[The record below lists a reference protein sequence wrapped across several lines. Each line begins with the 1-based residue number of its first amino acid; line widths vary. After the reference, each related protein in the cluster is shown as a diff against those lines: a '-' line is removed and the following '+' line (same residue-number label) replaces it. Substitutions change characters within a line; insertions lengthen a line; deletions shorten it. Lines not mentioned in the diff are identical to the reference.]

1 VEEASPNGP
10 PAAVD
15 DGFAPAGPPPAPPIV
30 GTPSDPGP
38 APGESAPSTAPPEA
52 PGRHRRRRRLWPVVL
67 ATALVAAAIAS
78 GVTAVVM
85 AADDD
90 GTRIV
95 ARPPL
100 ATPEGTMDIQAI
112 LEQVEASVVTLETSV
127 SAQGELFGGAG
138 SGVVLT
144 EDGLIMTNAHVVSQS
159 DDITV
164 RMYDGAEHPA
174 GLVGSEPDSDLA
186 IIKVDGV
193 DDLEPAELGESA
205 ALQVGE
211 PVIAIGNALNLGGDP
226 SVTTGIVSAVSR
238 SIDSREG
245 HLTDLI
251 QTDAAINRGNSG
263 GPLVDS
269 SGAVVGI
276 NTAIIENSQNIGF
289 AIAIDSAKPILQ
301 QIQDG
306 EGSITPDTPRL
317 GVSTVPLDTVGS
329 ATRERLGIETDEG
342 AFVVDV
348 TPGSGAADAGL
359 EQGDVIIAVDG
370 ESITSNERLGEI
382 IREREPGDT
391 IEIEI
396 ERGGEEQTLT
406 AQIGRLGG

>member
-1 VEEASPNGP
+1 
-10 PAAVD
+10 
-15 DGFAPAGPPPAPPIV
+15 
-30 GTPSDPGP
+30 
-38 APGESAPSTAPPEA
+38 
-52 PGRHRRRRRLWPVVL
+52 
-67 ATALVAAAIAS
+67 
-78 GVTAVVM
+78 M